1 MIRTLIFDLGKVLVP
16 FDFERGFEGMRPYC
30 PHPPAEMR
38 ARLVSTDLVPR
49 FEGGLVEPREFV
61 EEMSRILDM
70 RVDYARFC
78 DIWSSI
84 FLPETL
90 IPEAWMEG
98 LHRRYRMLLLSNTNA
113 IHFPMVRE
121 SYSILNHFDAFILSY
136 EVKAMKPSPR
146 IYEAALA
153 QAGCAAGEC
162 FYTDDIAEYVEG
174 ARRLGID
181 AVEFISAAALREE
194 LAVRNIERD

>member
-16 FDFERGFEGMRPYC
+16 FDFDRGYEGMRPYC

-38 ARLVSTDLVPR
+38 ARLASTDLVLR
-49 FEGGLVEPREFV
+49 FESGMVEPRDFV
-61 EEMSRILDM
+61 EEMSRILEM

-90 IPEAWMEG
+90 IPEAWVER
-98 LHRRYRMLLLSNTNA
+98 LHGKYRLLLLSNTNA
-113 IHFPMVRE
+113 IHFPMVRAN
-121 SYSILNHFDAFILSY
+121 YSILNHFDAFVLSH

-153 QAGCAAGEC
+153 KAGCAAGEC

-181 AVEFISAAALREE
+181 AVQFVSAAALRGE
-194 LAVRNIERD
+194 LAARNIDWD